1 MRFYFFVGA
10 AVAQLLRTAPLEP
23 PHEKTFGEKLLT
35 HAEKIQNITRDLALH
50 TGNATTPEMKTEYSL
65 QTLRKIEA
73 EAMGKRSK
81 ADPLTDEMFDPVI
94 DQIRGILRGNVKES
108 IDGLVTAAR
117 SAVQTIEQCTDD
129 HGFDATAESSG
140 YNAAKQEMESGGDAA
155 EEECE
160 SVTTGIEA
168 RDNAGKTLYENVK
181 NSVGCSQTADV
192 ADVPMDALNF
202 PLKNINTWAQTVMT
216 QHKEWFEAAQ
226 KVTTTTGDC
235 SETKLDS
242 AEACAKVEHLAAQ
255 GKQAYETCYNL
266 AKGQYDGAVAALVA
280 TSQNQVGP
288 QIDMV
293 ESLLCYIR
301 AAIREWDN
309 PQSSCETT
317 DDGKYVCRCDSDQG
331 EIYSGIVYDF
341 GIHLG
346 PYDLSAPEP
355 DTSWD
360 DKGCDMAAEEDPCED
375 VSGKWTDAGG
385 TVTEL
390 VTDPSDPCAGKE
402 SSGAW
407 TYTVKGVGDAAVV
420 TLADGTTGPV
430 TGSTGSR
437 TIAWTNGFSYT
448 EGGPPTG
455 PYYLVP
461 STALG
466 YGTFPLE
473 AQITGYKP
481 VTIDELKAD
490 WSTFVTQYNDRGLN
504 LPTKFKSGYCC
515 VMVMGADH
523 VQTLQI
529 SAGLVSPSLN
539 GVQSCNPAG
548 GYESA
553 TNWKFAQQSSLDANS
568 PPSAADDCLN
578 SGNPMLAV
586 QG

>member
-1 MRFYFFVGA
+1 MRFFILVGA
-10 AVAQLLRTAPLEP
+10 AVAQLLRTAPTEP
-23 PHEKTFGEKLLT
+23 RHEKTFGEKLLS
-35 HAEKIQNITRDLALH
+35 HAEKIKNITKDLALH

-81 ADPLTDEMFDPVI
+81 ADPLTDEMFNPVI

-108 IDGLVTAAR
+108 IDGLITQAR
-117 SAVQTIEQCTDD
+117 ASVQKIEQCETD
-129 HGFDATAESSG
+129 HGFQATSESSG
-140 YNAAKQEMESGGDAA
+140 YNTAKQEMESGGDAA

-160 SVTTGIEA
+160 SVTTGVEA

-202 PLKNINTWAQTVMT
+202 PLKNINTWAQTVIT

-266 AKGQYDGAVAALVA
+266 AKGQYDGAIGALVA
-280 TSQNQVGP
+280 ASQSQVGP

-317 DDGKYVCRCDSDQG
+317 ADGKYVCRCDSDQG
-331 EIYSGIVYDF
+331 EIYSGIAYDF

-346 PYDLSAPEP
+346 PYDLEAPGP

-360 DKGCDMAAEEDPCED
+360 GKGCEMAAEEDPCED
-375 VSGKWTDAGG
+375 VSGKWTDEGD

-390 VTDPSDPCAGKE
+390 VTDSADLCAGKE
-402 SSGAW
+402 KSGAW
-407 TYTVKGVGDAAVV
+407 SYTVKGVGDAAVV
-420 TLADGTTGPV
+420 TLADGTEGKV
-430 TGSTGSR
+430 AGSAPDR
-437 TIAWTNGFSYT
+437 TIAWTNGFAYR
-448 EGGPPTG
+448 EGDHKPPTG
-455 PYYLVP
+455 PYYLVASDAIP
-461 STALG
+461 A
-466 YGTFPLE
+466 
-473 AQITGYKP
+473 GYKA
-481 VTIDELKAD
+481 VSLDELKAD
-490 WSTFVTQYNDRGLN
+490 FSSFVRQYNERGIN
-504 LPTKFKSGYCC
+504 LPTKFVSNNCC
-515 VMVMGADH
+515 VMVSSRRFLHISGTFRGILYPELND
-523 VQTLQI
+523 VQY
-529 SAGLVSPSLN
+529 
-539 GVQSCNPAG
+539 CNPSS
-548 GYESA
+548 GYDAA
-553 TNWKFAQQSSLDANS
+553 TNWKFAGDDAL
-568 PPSAADDCLN
+568 SADAQLKEVDQCSDSN
-578 SGNPMLAV
+578 NPMLVV